1 MVVRRV
7 RNLQETI
14 TVSDIQDDILSAFAE
29 RAIMERNRVVKRYK
43 PTRVVKWVGG
53 REGADERSVKLGE
66 NIRYHFDYLKSIVIE
81 AHKRLRDNSPIHVG
95 PTVTGTMPDQYRY
108 KDSHVIIADGTPY
121 YDATTLPD
129 DITEVTI
136 TNVMPYARKVELRGW
151 GKKGSIRF
159 HAPYHTYEITA
170 SELKRYSNIVNIKF
184 TYIDMPG
191 FAAGR
196 QATKRQRAA
205 SIRYPALIISLR

>member
-1 MVVRRV
+1 MVVRRI

-14 TVSDIQDDILSAFAE
+14 TVSDIQDDILGAFAE

-43 PTRVVKWVGG
+43 PTRVTKWVGG

-66 NIRYHFDYLKSIVIE
+66 NIRYHFDYLKSIIIE
-81 AHKRLRDNSPIHVG
+81 AHKRLRDNSPVDVG
-95 PTVTGTMPDQYRY
+95 TSADQYRY
-108 KDSHVIIADGTPY
+108 KDSHVIIADGAPY
-121 YDATTLPD
+121 YDPTTLPD

-151 GKKGSIRF
+151 GKKGTIRF

-184 TYIDMPG
+184 TYVDMPG
-191 FAAGR
+191 FAAGK
-196 QATKRQRAA
+196 QGTKRQMAA